1 MGAKFKIGDR
11 VRALR
16 SCGAG
21 GFVAGGVY
29 IVKHAYFEGA
39 HHRIS
44 VEVDSVG
51 STTNGWIAE
60 NFELLPVAANAQPAP
75 LTIQA
80 GAYYRTRDGRKVGPM
95 DGPSQW
101 LGQWFDR
108 SVSVSSQGWFS
119 NGAFIEGC
127 NSPLDLIAEWVDEP
141 INLREEVESGRMS
154 VDEARAHVGL
164 DPAAVAGSNENGTP
178 KFRGGDRVRDISYE
192 NLLATVVAAQGDKV
206 GVHYDGDPAP
216 SKPIMFPAADYV
228 LVETSQSPTTG
239 FTVPHFD
246 DEDVG
251 PDSKLVVSISA
262 DTNALDAEID
272 RVLRRLKKLKKKA
285 RKLGVNLEYSELLS
299 AA

>member
-29 IVKHAYFEGA
+29 IVKHAYFQGA

-60 NFELLPVAANAQPAP
+60 NFELLPVAANAQPTP

-80 GAYYRTRDGRKVGPM
+80 GAYYRTRDGRKVGPAEAIGGGKFCWDVPHGQAFYGYTA
-95 DGPSQW
+95 DGKSCIRVA
-101 LGQWFDR
+101 LD
-108 SVSVSSQGWFS
+108 
-119 NGAFIEGC
+119 
-127 NSPLDLIAEWVDEP
+127 DLIAEWVDEP
-141 INLREEVESGRMS
+141 
-154 VDEARAHVGL
+154 
-164 DPAAVAGSNENGTP
+164 AADAKVAGSNDNGTAG
-178 KFRGGDRVRDISYE
+178 FTI
-192 NLLATVVAAQGDKV
+192 
-206 GVHYDGDPAP
+206 
-216 SKPIMFPAADYV
+216 PIM
-228 LVETSQSPTTG
+228 
-239 FTVPHFD
+239 D
-246 DEDVG
+246 DEDVE

-262 DTNALDAEID
+262 DTTALDAEID